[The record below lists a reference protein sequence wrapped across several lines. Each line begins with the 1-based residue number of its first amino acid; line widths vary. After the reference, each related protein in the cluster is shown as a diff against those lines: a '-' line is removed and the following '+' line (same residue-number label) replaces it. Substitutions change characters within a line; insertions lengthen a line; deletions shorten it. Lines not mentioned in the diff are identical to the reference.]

1 MFESY
6 NLLISGVTKVEPLS
20 TDGSE
25 VQSRVSS
32 AKSVVS
38 SMFAG
43 SNDDDDLDE
52 DIDAYARA
60 RKINQYGQV
69 I

>member
-1 MFESY
+1 M
-6 NLLISGVTKVEPLS
+6 
-20 TDGSE
+20 
-25 VQSRVSS
+25 QSRVSS

-43 SNDDDDLDE
+43 SNDDGDLDE

-60 RKINQYGQV
+60 RKINQYEQV
-69 I
+69 VLKNIIVK